1 MVLVIPRGVRAA
13 AARPSTAFA
22 VMPCR
27 RVAGTTIRRTLPAGY
42 RMDASCILMAE
53 TPEPV
58 MHAYFWIK
66 TAHVV
71 FVMAWMGGVFY
82 LPRIL
87 VNLAEAGDEPA
98 VRARLVLMGRRL
110 YRFGHIM
117 FGLAFV
123 FGLLM
128 WQGYRLFG
136 DGLPQMFAVGGWL
149 HAKLALVAVM
159 LAYYIV
165 SGRWLKGV
173 EQGRAL
179 PSSRTLRWFNE
190 VPVLVLVAIVYLV
203 LAKPF

>member
-1 MVLVIPRGVRAA
+1 MQ
-13 AARPSTAFA
+13 
-22 VMPCR
+22 
-27 RVAGTTIRRTLPAGY
+27 
-42 RMDASCILMAE
+42 
-53 TPEPV
+53 
-58 MHAYFWIK
+58 AYFWTK
-66 TAHVV
+66 TAHLV

-87 VNLAEAGDEPA
+87 VNLAEAGNDAA

-117 FGLAFV
+117 FGLAFAL
-123 FGLLM
+123 GLVL
-128 WQGYRLFG
+128 WLHFK
-136 DGLPQMFAVGGWL
+136 VSGGWL

-165 SGRWLKGV
+165 AGRWLKGV
-173 EQGRAL
+173 DAARAL

-190 VPVLVLVAIVYLV
+190 LPVLVLAGIVYLV